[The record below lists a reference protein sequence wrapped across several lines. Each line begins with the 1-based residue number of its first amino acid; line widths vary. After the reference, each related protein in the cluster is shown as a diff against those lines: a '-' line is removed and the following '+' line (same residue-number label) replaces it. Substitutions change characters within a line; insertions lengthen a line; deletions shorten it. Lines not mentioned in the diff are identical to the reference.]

1 VVKVHP
7 PPAGPGGLHL
17 ARDKLLEL
25 VLLVTDLDSIALN
38 LVPNQVEEAF
48 LLQFRKAVLN
58 NSLGCVPLLLA
69 ELELLLRFVKD
80 LVIIDEIC
88 CA

>member
-7 PPAGPGGLHL
+7 PPTGPGGLHL
-17 ARDKLLEL
+17 ARYELLEL
-25 VLLVTDLDSIALN
+25 ILLVTDLDSIALN

-48 LLQFRKAVLN
+48 LLQFSQAVLN
-58 NSLGCVPLLLA
+58 HSLGCVPLLLA

-80 LVIIDEIC
+80 LVIRDEIC